1 MAGKRLVF
9 LLGIFFI
16 VLLFSCA
23 KLPDESSTGSTEY
36 SFAMKQLPMADTIP
50 LNWGELVTVSSVSLY
65 PGWVQLWFHDKE
77 GNVYMVPYDVQVKK
91 FSQYYRY
98 LKRK

>member
-1 MAGKRLVF
+1 MAGKSLVF
-9 LLGIFFI
+9 LSGIFFI

-23 KLPDESSTGSTEY
+23 KLPESSAGY
-36 SFAMKQLPMADTIP
+36 SFAMEELPLSDSIP
-50 LNWGELVTVSSVSLY
+50 LKWGELISVSSANLQY
-65 PGWVQLWFHDKE
+65 PGWVQLWFQDKE

-91 FSQYYRY
+91 FGQYYRS